1 MARFSPDLIIEVER
15 LGLDNIML
23 VDPETMDV
31 FFSLDQSAI
40 LGTNLLTGPYATSNL
55 SAMVRSLRNSQNE
68 DDYKVADFEFF
79 RPALGIP
86 QAFVGTPVFVGTRM
100 SAIMVLSLPNG
111 PIATALSGNGEWEAE
126 GLGKT
131 GEVYLIGPDQTM
143 RTNSRFLIEDR
154 ESFIQ
159 LLRNSTLTSSTVD
172 AVEMLDTTILTLP
185 VKHAAATAALR
196 GETGLKQLIDDRGI
210 PVLIAYGPVD
220 LDSVRWGVIARIYE
234 VGGNGAARCLRAACF
249 YVGHRPGAAR
259 HAVGAGGRTH
269 AHEADHGSGAGCQA
283 GEPGHL

>member
-1 MARFSPDLIIEVER
+1 MSR
-15 LGLDNIML
+15 G
-23 VDPETMDV
+23 
-31 FFSLDQSAI
+31 
-40 LGTNLLTGPYATSNL
+40 
-55 SAMVRSLRNSQNE
+55 
-68 DDYKVADFEFF
+68 DFEFF

-86 QAFVGTPVFVGTRM
+86 EAFVGTPVFVGTRM

-111 PIATALSGNGEWEAE
+111 PIATALSGNGQWEAE

-196 GETGLKQLIDDRGI
+196 GETGLKQLID
-210 PVLIAYGPVD
+210 PVPAFRLHHSHP
-220 LDSVRWGVIARIYE
+220 R
-234 VGGNGAARCLRAACF
+234 
-249 YVGHRPGAAR
+249 
-259 HAVGAGGRTH
+259 
-269 AHEADHGSGAGCQA
+269 
-283 GEPGHL
+283 